1 MLYTRVL
8 AQREEEL
15 VEPHERHCEADLAA
29 RPVGG
34 TVLLIRKVSTVR
46 VLTVGNF
53 EAFHT
58 QFDQYP
64 VLEEMPGLA
73 ESRLL
78 GASPA

>member
-1 MLYTRVL
+1 MLCTRVL
-8 AQREEEL
+8 AQWEEEL
-15 VEPHERHCEADLAA
+15 VEPQEGHREAGLAA
-29 RPVGG
+29 RLVG
-34 TVLLIRKVSTVR
+34 TVLPVQKVGTVR
-46 VLTVGNF
+46 LLTVGNF